1 MHRKNL
7 LSCSQRFFV
16 VILTVSVAVSS
27 TQAIVLCTASDGHV
41 AIELAGHHHCRSD
54 HVHQEASHDTG
65 NGVEESG
72 APCTPCV
79 DIPLSDG
86 VSAGPI
92 VRKAQETGLAS
103 AAPLPIPDLADQ
115 PFNAFTTTGVCP
127 AFTSFYDP
135 LSSIIL
141 IV

>member
-1 MHRKNL
+1 MRGKNL

-16 VILTVSVAVSS
+16 IILTISVAVNG
-27 TQAIVLCTASDGHV
+27 TQSIVLCTARDGHV
-41 AIELAGHHHCRSD
+41 AVELAGHHHCRSD
-54 HVHQEASHDTG
+54 HDHQEAAHDTG
-65 NGVEESG
+65 DGVEESG

-86 VSAGPI
+86 ISAGPI
-92 VRKAQETGLAS
+92 VQKAQETRQAS
-103 AAPLPIPDLADQ
+103 TISLPIPDLADQ
-115 PFNAFTTTGVCP
+115 SFDAFTITGAYP

-135 LSSIIL
+135 LSCIIL